1 MLTMRTWRLALMS
14 FIAAAV
20 SVSLGAQDR
29 TPSDV
34 GAVSGFVR
42 YASGQAIADV
52 RVSLIVPGDRFPWT
66 TRTAADGSY
75 QFNAIPVGEY
85 QLSVSH
91 AGSVAKRITVT
102 PGSVTNG
109 VNFSIRDGSSR
120 RVVIARVVMNEES
133 RDQTPPARIGIGVR
147 WEDGTLAV
155 PLPPG
160 DNRLVVRLPSG
171 YFLDSATHGP
181 VTVYSMKT
189 DGRRLSAAAFT
200 ITVPPEPQVIQ
211 ELVITLGFFLP

>member
-1 MLTMRTWRLALMS
+1 MLAMRKVCLILMS
-14 FIAAAV
+14 FIVAG
-20 SVSLGAQDR
+20 SVCVGAQDR

-34 GAVSGFVR
+34 GAVSGSVR

-52 RVSLIVPGDRFPWT
+52 RVSLIVSGDRYPWT

-75 QFNAIPVGEY
+75 QFSVIPAGEY

-91 AGSVAKRITVT
+91 AGSVARRITVT
-102 PGSVTNG
+102 PGSATTG

-133 RDQTPPARIGIGVR
+133 SDRQPPARIGVGVR
-147 WEDGTLAV
+147 WPDGTLAV

-160 DNRLVVRLPSG
+160 DNRLS
-171 YFLDSATHGP
+171 
-181 VTVYSMKT
+181 
-189 DGRRLSAAAFT
+189 
-200 ITVPPEPQVIQ
+200 
-211 ELVITLGFFLP
+211 